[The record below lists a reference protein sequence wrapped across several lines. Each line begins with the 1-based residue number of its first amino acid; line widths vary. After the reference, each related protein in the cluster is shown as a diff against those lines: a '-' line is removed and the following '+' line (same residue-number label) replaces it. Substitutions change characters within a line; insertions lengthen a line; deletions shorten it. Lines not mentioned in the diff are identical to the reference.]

1 MKFVLL
7 AFLFLVFKINDNF
20 ALDIYRKPR
29 CNYYAKKGYPLV
41 EPCTGENEFGK
52 IWTRYGE

>member
-7 AFLFLVFKINDNF
+7 AFLFLVFKINENLAF
-20 ALDIYRKPR
+20 APR
-29 CNYYAKKGYPLV
+29 LPTCGCKAEWCRVV